1 MGDKRCG
8 TGTGKAR
15 PCLDLPATFTPC
27 CTPSGVGTGAN
38 EGIRATNH
46 LFYRIRHHKQK
57 MNIVAKVNFVVAVTK
72 IFRRFYYVCFIYSAK
87 NDENL
92 S

>member
-1 MGDKRCG
+1 MGYWK
-8 TGTGKAR
+8 GKS
-15 PCLDLPATFTPC
+15 PPLSGPPYYATFTPC
-27 CTPSGVGTGAN
+27 CTPSGVGTGTGAN

>member
-57 MNIVAKVNFVVAVTK
+57 MNIVAKGNFVGAG
-72 IFRRFYYVCFIYSAK
+72 Y
-87 NDENL
+87 
-92 S
+92 